1 MIVPKSVVRPMNSS
15 KNKLNSK
22 ISWKKN
28 KLAKQTLIIM
38 YIYVV
43 IIIGKG
49 ELATGPQ
56 KNKYCYNVDLYYY

>member
-1 MIVPKSVVRPMNSS
+1 
-15 KNKLNSK
+15 
-22 ISWKKN
+22 
-28 KLAKQTLIIM
+28 M

-56 KNKYCYNVDLYYY
+56 KNKYCYNVDLYYYYYYFMNLLLLLHKQKKITTLK